1 MQGFRAIFADI
12 PDPRDFN
19 AQHDLTEILFIALA
33 ASLCGADSCVGFAEF
48 GRAKEPLLRAF
59 LTLAHGIPSHDTF
72 TRVLRHLDPQPLE
85 AALIRFVAVLGQA
98 LGQPPAGRVVAVD
111 GKRLRGATMPIIAG
125 FPFPLAVEILPM
137 HLPLPAKIRTELLEP
152 IHLDADPDK
161 ADDKA
166 YVDSIYREVEGA
178 IQAGMDRLAKRR
190 SFPVFG

>member
-48 GRAKEPLLRAF
+48 GRAKEPLLREF
-59 LTLAHGIPSHDTF
+59 LALEHGIPSHDTF

-98 LGQPPAGRVVAVD
+98 LGQPPAGNGPAPKVQAPIGSLRVEELGAEGNQLVLRISGVVAPGGIVIV
-111 GKRLRGATMPIIAG
+111 AP
-125 FPFPLAVEILPM
+125 
-137 HLPLPAKIRTELLEP
+137 
-152 IHLDADPDK
+152 
-161 ADDKA
+161 
-166 YVDSIYREVEGA
+166 
-178 IQAGMDRLAKRR
+178 
-190 SFPVFG
+190 